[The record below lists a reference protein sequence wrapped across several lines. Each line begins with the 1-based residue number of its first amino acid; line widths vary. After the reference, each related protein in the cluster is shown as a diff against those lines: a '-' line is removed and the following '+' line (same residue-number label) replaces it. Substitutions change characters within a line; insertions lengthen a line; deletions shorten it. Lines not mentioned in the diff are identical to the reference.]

1 MPHFALSHPVHAHE
15 VATDTARR
23 VRCLSVFIALGVHT
37 LIDGV
42 APGAAVTGGADYAL
56 GGLVFVALISHH
68 LPASFSLTSA
78 LKANQ
83 YPNSTS
89 FFYLII
95 VNAVVPVGTVLAP
108 LVLSGPS
115 DALLGA
121 VPGFS
126 AGTFIHVATSG
137 LLPAIQRRHRG
148 KAMFFGVVVLGVL
161 FMAASGMLVHPHQ
174 VDKQFPSFPL
184 APGLRPVSYPTRDGV
199 LTPLVPTCLPCHL
212 IPIGPL

>member
-1 MPHFALSHPVHAHE
+1 MSRFALSHLGYAHG

-23 VRCLSVFIALGVHT
+23 VGSLSVFIALGVHT

-42 APGAAVTGGADYAL
+42 APGAAVTGGAVYAL

-108 LVLSGPS
+108 LVLSGLS

-121 VPGFS
+121 MLGFS
-126 AGTFIHVATSG
+126 AGTFIHVATSD
-137 LLPAIQRRHRG
+137 LLPVIRRRHRG
-148 KAMFFGVVVLGVL
+148 KALFFGVVVLGVL
-161 FMAASGMLVHPHQ
+161 FMAGSGMLDHPH
-174 VDKQFPSFPL
+174 
-184 APGLRPVSYPTRDGV
+184 
-199 LTPLVPTCLPCHL
+199 
-212 IPIGPL
+212 